1 VGARLTAAVAAV
13 VAVSGCSGAGESRE
27 QTAPPASGSTAAET
41 TAAPEPVAIAQEL
54 EALIAPATLAKPRHR
69 YANFAELRWIGAW
82 TKWSR
87 EMELISDRLGVMF
100 DDYYEDPVA
109 PRRFVERFGRCSD
122 DVAAFGP
129 IPSTRLREVVRATA
143 QACENYEIA
152 AEKLEQAGRKGELP
166 DEAYDAYD
174 HIVEAD
180 IALERTIAGLRRD
193 IIPLPFVD
201 RPARRTRVQIRYS
214 FVTSRLEG
222 KQILIRCYNRQDWR
236 RELGLSGAGR
246 PTRIAG
252 FVEFHSV
259 SGNLAP
265 DICRRLD
272 ELTYGKSRPTDL
284 RGQAEL
290 AAAVATLAHEAQ
302 HAVGIRI
309 EWRAECFGM
318 QRIRAIARALGTS
331 PEYASGLAE
340 IYSQYLH
347 PTLPPRYRNDRCA
360 PGTKLDLHPGSPAWP

>member
-1 VGARLTAAVAAV
+1 
-13 VAVSGCSGAGESRE
+13 
-27 QTAPPASGSTAAET
+27 
-41 TAAPEPVAIAQEL
+41 VAIAQEL
-54 EALIAPATLAKPRHR
+54 EATIAPATLAKPRHR

-82 TKWSR
+82 RTWSR

-100 DDYYEDPVA
+100 SGYDEDPVA

-152 AEKLEQAGRKGELP
+152 AEKLEQAERKGELP

-174 HIVEAD
+174 YIEEAVL
-180 IALERTIAGLRRD
+180 ALDRTVVGLRRD
-193 IIPLPFVD
+193 LIPLPFLD
-201 RPARRTRVQIRYS
+201 RPARRTRIQIRYS
-214 FVTSRLEG
+214 FATSRLEG
-222 KQILIRCYNRQDWR
+222 KQVVIRCYDRQDWR

-259 SGNLAP
+259 SGNLSP
-265 DICRRLD
+265 EICRRLD
-272 ELTYGKSRPTDL
+272 DLTYRQSRPSDL
-284 RGQAEL
+284 RGQASL

-302 HAVGIRI
+302 HAVGIRN
-309 EWRAECFGM
+309 ESRAECFGM
-318 QRIRAIARALGTS
+318 QRIRALARALGTS

-340 IYSQYLH
+340 IYWQYLH
-347 PTLPPRYRNDRCA
+347 PTLPPKYQNDRCR
-360 PGTKLDLHPGSPAWP
+360 PGTKLDLHPHSPAWP